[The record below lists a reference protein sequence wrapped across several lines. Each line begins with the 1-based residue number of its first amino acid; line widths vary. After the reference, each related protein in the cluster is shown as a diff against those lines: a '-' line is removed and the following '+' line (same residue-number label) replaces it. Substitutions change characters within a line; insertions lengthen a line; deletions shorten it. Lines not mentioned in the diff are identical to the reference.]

1 MRCTNCGE
9 ENDAGAKFCTFCGN
23 PMETEAAE
31 HTDAAE
37 PVEETV
43 PSGKETGR
51 KNGRKTAV
59 IAAAAAAVIGIGAF
73 GAVKLSEKDPKD
85 VVIQAFENIY
95 TEDQVN
101 PAEELFGVS
110 KFAENAGK
118 ISRQSGFR
126 LVLDDCSEEKI
137 AQAASG
143 AGIRAEG
150 KTDLE
155 NQKYSVDL
163 GVIFQ
168 NMDLLTMNFYY
179 GEESLQ
185 AAVPELSSKV
195 FTVDLSDGLSE
206 RVKESPLF
214 GPMAESS
221 GIDVEA
227 IKEYMENAAE
237 QTRENGGSDPY
248 DIKGLMQRYKD
259 GCQAKE
265 SFKAAMT
272 VEKAGKASFVMDGA
286 EVSCKGYQVHISKD
300 SMIDFL
306 RTSSDFFLQDE
317 ELKENYIKQLQ
328 MTTGLMALMGNQV
341 EVPSAREMMDENYE
355 QVQETVDEILN
366 QMEIGLSDVEMIVY
380 VDKKGRLAAV
390 DGSTVIKAEADGSSV
405 RLEFDVQL
413 QGGAYLTQNL
423 KAEAALSNDADAD
436 TVTIN
441 LKKSGIYDG
450 SQKTAGLL
458 FELQG
463 ADGESGS
470 FSYDSMYTAGTGDCR
485 IKAEFSSDSYGK
497 AGIELTGIMDELV
510 KGESMHLTIDKLQ
523 GTFHENDMNEDE
535 YFTLSGECYYGPLK
549 EAVKAPEGEMLDVIA
564 ADESDWQSVMME
576 GYMKAFGLMNKLGP
590 IIQY

>member
-23 PMETEAAE
+23 PMETDAAE

-441 LKKSGIYDG
+441 LKKAEFM
-450 SQKTAGLL
+450 TA
-458 FELQG
+458 
-463 ADGESGS
+463 ARRPP
-470 FSYDSMYTAGTGDCR
+470 DCCLSCR
-485 IKAEFSSDSYGK
+485 EQTEKAEAFLMTVCIPPAPAIAESRQSFLLIPTEKQESS
-497 AGIELTGIMDELV
+497 
-510 KGESMHLTIDKLQ
+510 LQ
-523 GTFHENDMNEDE
+523 ALWMN
-535 YFTLSGECYYGPLK
+535 
-549 EAVKAPEGEMLDVIA
+549 
-564 ADESDWQSVMME
+564 W
-576 GYMKAFGLMNKLGP
+576 
-590 IIQY
+590 